1 MFILSTEN
9 ESLGRTRMIY
19 LYINGQHVDSL
30 KSKQVKE
37 YNLEPGKYQVQ
48 CRMNMYLTEP
58 EIIEVKANGHT
69 AYELTLKSN
78 WKMFAYMI
86 PLLLLGG
93 LINYFI
99 NDWFGITWGNLFIV
113 TYFMAIFYINSRIS
127 RKGYLEL
134 KEIKNNAISE
144 GGLDA

>member
-19 LYINGQHVDSL
+19 LYINGQHIDSL

-37 YNLEPGKYQVQ
+37 YKLAPGKYQVQ

-58 EIIEVKANGHT
+58 EIIEVKANGQT
-69 AYELTLKSN
+69 SYELTLKNN
-78 WKMFAYMI
+78 WRMFIFLI
-86 PLLLLGG
+86 PLLVVGAIISHF
-93 LINYFI
+93 INTYFGMSWSNLFVVVYFI
-99 NDWFGITWGNLFIV
+99 G
-113 TYFMAIFYINSRIS
+113 IFYFNSRAS
-127 RKGYLEL
+127 RRGYLEL
-134 KEIKNNAISE
+134 KEIKNGAISE